1 MTARHSVSDSRG
13 ARGAAAPLII
23 AVIVV
28 IAALLAAYFFYFKP
42 KQAAA
47 PATGQANA
55 QATQI
60 APQATPG
67 ATPNV
72 ASMSVGDLLKEA
84 RKAMQEQRLLAPAG
98 NNAFEF
104 YLSVLQKDPNNQ
116 VAQDALRETF
126 PFATPVAE
134 QEINQR
140 DFAEAQRE
148 IDLLSRADPSNYT
161 LTILRSKLDAQR
173 KLADREQQDQQRQQ
187 LAAQQA
193 EEQQKQQAAAAQQ
206 AAASAQQT
214 AAATKPTPATATP
227 PPAAPKP
234 AAPAAQQVASANRE
248 PQVTRQVPPRYP
260 QDAARAGT
268 QGWVDVEFMVTSQGS
283 VVDAKV
289 LDSQPRRLFDRAALE
304 AVRQWRFQP
313 ALRNGVPTDAVLR
326 QRIEFKLG
334 GG

>member
-1 MTARHSVSDSRG
+1 MTARHSVSASRR

-28 IAALLAAYFFYFKP
+28 VAALLAAYFFYFKP

-47 PATGQANA
+47 PAPGQASA
-55 QATQI
+55 QAAQT
-60 APQATPG
+60 ASQATS
-67 ATPNV
+67 ATTPNV

-104 YLSVLQKDPNNQ
+104 YLSALQKDPNNQ

-140 DFAEAQRE
+140 NFAEAQRE

-187 LAAQQA
+187 LAAQQS
-193 EEQQKQQAAAAQQ
+193 EQQKQAAATQQAAAA
-206 AAASAQQT
+206 AQQT
-214 AAATKPTPATATP
+214 ATAKPTPTAATP
-227 PPAAPKP
+227 PPAPATPKP
-234 AAPAAQQVASANRE
+234 AAPAAQQVASVNRE

-260 QDAARAGT
+260 QEAARAGT
-268 QGWVDVEFMVTSQGS
+268 QGWVDVEFMVTSQGT

-313 ALRNGVPTDAVLR
+313 ALRAGVPTDSVLR